1 MVSKINGLVISVQ
14 YYLDVIW
21 NPDGLITDYSNYI
34 STQFLELLDLN
45 SDCTICQK
53 IIETTGGNKL
63 ASALIFVVTV
73 KFNAKCDYGLAL
85 TQLVNIRGK
94 EIEVHINGLAVLTL
108 LVRSEEQP
116 ISKIIHKSSQTIY
129 FDSSC
134 TPDYALLFEDMIC
147 PRLELNHTELELFSE
162 LKLKE
167 KAIFASFFRNSEIQ
181 ENVSRVSVCL
191 ETYFSAMSLNRAN
204 LFDCKITLLILK
216 AELMF
221 IIESKLSCL
230 F

>member
-1 MVSKINGLVISVQ
+1 MVSKINGLIISVQ

-21 NPDGLITDYSNYI
+21 NPDGLITDYGTYI

-45 SDCTICQK
+45 SDCSICRK
-53 IIETTGGNKL
+53 MIEMTGGNE
-63 ASALIFVVTV
+63 SALIFVVTV

-108 LVRSEEQP
+108 LVRSDEQP
-116 ISKIIHKSSQTIY
+116 ISKIIHPSFQTIY

-134 TPDYALLFEDMIC
+134 KPDHALLFDDMIC
-147 PRLELNHTELELFSE
+147 PRLELSFTELELFPE
-162 LKLKE
+162 TKLRE
-167 KAIFASFFRNSEIQ
+167 KDIFASFFMSNEIQ

-191 ETYFSAMSLNRAN
+191 ETYFSAMSLNRAK
-204 LFDCKITLLILK
+204 LSDCKITLLILH
-216 AELMF
+216 AE
-221 IIESKLSCL
+221 IIFLTVSRISRL